1 MPYYND
7 YLAHYGVKGMKWGV
21 RRERRNTYN
30 KNYTDRQRKQDRAV
44 YGHRAE
50 RRINRRMNEGYGV
63 KGARAIEAD
72 RKARVDRRKATA
84 RRVGK
89 KITRAAVSVGSAF
102 VMDQIFYEGRNTKAT
117 ISLAKDAVK
126 LGKYAVNNLKNMRI

>member
-1 MPYYND
+1 MPYYNN

-21 RRERRNTYN
+21 RRKSRNTYN

-44 YGHRAE
+44 YGGRAE

-72 RKARVDRRKATA
+72 RKERADRRKATA

-89 KITRAAVSVGSAF
+89 KISRAAVSVGSTF
-102 VMDQIFYEGRNTKAT
+102 VMDQIFFGGRNTKAMAA
-117 ISLAKDAVK
+117 LAKDAVNM
-126 LGKYAVNNLKNMRI
+126 GKYAVNRMKNMRI

>member
-1 MPYYND
+1 MSYYNN

-30 KNYTDRQRKQDRAV
+30 KNYTERQRKQDRAI
-44 YGHRAE
+44 YGGRAE

-72 RKARVDRRKATA
+72 HKERSDRRKATA

-89 KITRAAVSVGSAF
+89 KISRTAVSVGTAF
-102 VMDQIFYEGRNTKAT
+102 VMDQIFHGGRNTRVTLDFAQGVVNMGK
-117 ISLAKDAVK
+117 SAV
-126 LGKYAVNNLKNMRI
+126 YRMKNMRI

>member
-1 MPYYND
+1 MPYYNN

-21 RRERRNTYN
+21 RRKSRNTYN
-30 KNYTDRQRKQDRAV
+30 KNYTERQRKQDRAV
-44 YGHRAE
+44 YGNRAE

-72 RKARVDRRKATA
+72 RKERTDRRKATA

-89 KITRAAVSVGSAF
+89 KISKTAASIGSAF
-102 VMDQIFYEGRNTKAT
+102 VMDQIFFGGRNTRAT
-117 ISLAKDAVK
+117 LDFAQGVVNM
-126 LGKYAVNNLKNMRI
+126 GKYAVNRMKNMRI

>member
-1 MPYYND
+1 MPYYNN
-7 YLAHYGVKGMKWGV
+7 YLAHYGVKGMKWGI
-21 RRERRNTYN
+21 RRKSRNTYN

-44 YGHRAE
+44 YGGRAE

-72 RKARVDRRKATA
+72 RKERADRRKATA

-89 KITRAAVSVGSAF
+89 KISRAAVSVGSTF
-102 VMDQIFYEGRNTKAT
+102 VMDQIFFGGRNTKAMMA
-117 ISLAKDAVK
+117 LAKDAVNM
-126 LGKYAVNNLKNMRI
+126 GKYAVNRMKNMRV